1 MAVTVSNSEY
11 VQAEIEKRLLVERLK
26 GLEELAESQRELI
39 DELQKSLRRERGK
52 RHEDNE

>member
-39 DELQKSLRRERGK
+39 DELQKSLRRERERK
-52 RHEDNE
+52 YADSL